1 MEYNLTRP
9 WLTLDDWQ
17 KEVLKTEGNI
27 VLRSGRQCG
36 KSTIIS
42 IKAAEEA
49 LNKPNQ
55 LILIAA
61 CVLDQAELIF
71 RKARE
76 YIEARYKN
84 QIVGRVTLHFLEL
97 KNGSKILCRAI
108 GDTGEG
114 IRGYTA
120 NIIIIDEAAFVNE
133 RVWSAIT
140 PIISVSHGKMI
151 LLSTPHGRKGYYY
164 NCFSDKDYTSF
175 HVSALD
181 CPRHTKEFL
190 DKAEA
195 RMTKV
200 EFATEY
206 LGEFIDEL
214 REYFTDEWIEK
225 VCVLRREVV
234 NLNSGCYLGVDVARL
249 GKDETTFEVF
259 NAAGKT
265 IKQVENIHLPKT
277 LGPEIEDKIKQLTER
292 FNLGRDSIGF
302 DSAGVGGGTF
312 DYLMRDNKLKRRM
325 VALDNATRPIDK
337 EGKKTRL
344 LKEHMYKCVKAM
356 GERGDLKLLKEDSVI
371 QSLKS
376 IQYEYKSNGE
386 LKFWGVHDHIM
397 EGVSRGVW
405 VANNKSLNI
414 LAFC

>member
-1 MEYNLTRP
+1 MDYNLARP
-9 WLTLDDWQ
+9 WETLDDWQ
-17 KEVLKTEGNI
+17 REVLKTEGNI
-27 VLRSGRQCG
+27 CLRSGRQVG

-49 LNKPNQ
+49 LKKPNQ

-71 RKARE
+71 RKTRE
-76 YIEARYKN
+76 YIEARYKT

-259 NAAGKT
+259 NRTK
-265 IKQVENIHLPKT
+265 KRVNQVENIFLEKT
-277 LGPEIEDKIKQLTER
+277 LGPEIENKIKQLKQR

-312 DYLMRDNKLKRRM
+312 DYLMRDNELKRCM
-325 VALDNATRPIDK
+325 VSLDNATRPVDRQ
-337 EGKKTRL
+337 GKKTRL
-344 LKEHMYKCVKAM
+344 LKEHMYKCVKGM
-356 GERGDLKLLKEDSVI
+356 GERGELKLLKNDSVM

-376 IQYEYKSNGE
+376 IQHEFKANGE
-386 LKFWGVHDHIM
+386 QRFWGVHDHIT
-397 EGVSRGVW
+397 EGIIRGVW
-405 VANNKSLNI
+405 VSINKSLNLYI
-414 LAFC
+414 Y